1 MKIIKSFNK
10 YLNQENLNNLYNAI
24 NDDIIIDE
32 LENNENNFEENNI
45 KIDDDIDVIDDLDN
59 IQDDV
64 NNESNES
71 NDLLDYDIA
80 NYDLDK
86 N

>member
-1 MKIIKSFNK
+1 MN
-10 YLNQENLNNLYNAI
+10 
-24 NDDIIIDE
+24 
-32 LENNENNFEENNI
+32 
-45 KIDDDIDVIDDLDN
+45 DIDVIDDLDN

-64 NNESNES
+64 NNELNES

-86 N
+86 NYIDVLNDFDNLEIKENKSSLINNIKKPKKRKHDGLSS